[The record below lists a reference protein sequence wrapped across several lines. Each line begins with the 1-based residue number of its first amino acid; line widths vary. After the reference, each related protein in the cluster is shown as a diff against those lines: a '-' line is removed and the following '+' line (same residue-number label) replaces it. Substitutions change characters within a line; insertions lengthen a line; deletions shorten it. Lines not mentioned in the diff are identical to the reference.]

1 VNGKLFKRIDR
12 LIDLWCIL
20 LMSAMTITVILSVFC
35 RYVLSIAYVWS
46 EELITMLFIGAS
58 FFGCVLAV
66 KERAH
71 IVVDILLE
79 KLPRRARR
87 VADIMI
93 SLLNVFV
100 QTVLIDASVAW
111 IDAAGSSLTP
121 GMRLPAYLFYSF
133 LPITSA
139 LIILYEIV
147 GIKDLLTGKQEGGH
161 IHEHVDS
168 VS

>member
-1 VNGKLFKRIDR
+1 MNGKLFKSIDSV
-12 LIDLWCIL
+12 IDLWCIL
-20 LMSAMTITVILSVFC
+20 LMSAMTITVILSVVF
-35 RYVLSIAYVWS
+35 RYVFSVVYVWS

-66 KERAH
+66 KEKAH
-71 IVVDILLE
+71 IVVDLLLE
-79 KLPRRARR
+79 KLPPRARR
-87 VADIMI
+87 AADVLI

-100 QTVLIDASVAW
+100 QVVLIDASIAW
-111 IDAAGSSLTP
+111 IDAAGNSPTP

-139 LIILYEIV
+139 LIILYEV
-147 GIKDLLTGKQEGGH
+147 AAIKDVLSGKQEGGT
-161 IHEHVDS
+161 IHEHVDP

>member
-1 VNGKLFKRIDR
+1 MGGKLFKYIDQA
-12 LIDLWCIL
+12 IELWCLL
-20 LMSAMTITVILSVFC
+20 LMSAMTLTVILSVFC
-35 RYVLSIAYVWS
+35 RYVLSIVSVWS

-66 KERAH
+66 KEKAH

-79 KLPRRARR
+79 KLPSRARR
-87 VADIMI
+87 AAEILI
-93 SLLNVFV
+93 SLVNIFL
-100 QTVLIDASVAW
+100 QGVLIDASIAW

-121 GMRLPAYLFYSF
+121 GMRLPSYLFYSF

-139 LIILYEIV
+139 LIILYEVV
-147 GIKDLLTGKQEGGH
+147 GIKKELLGKQEGDS
-161 IHEHVDS
+161 IHEHVNP